1 MATEKAVRFLRA
13 HLQDAIA
20 AEESFEP
27 QLRGFAREG
36 SSDQVHRLFLQHAD
50 ETRNQC
56 DRLKRR
62 LTELGGERS
71 AAKSFLAHLAGLSP
85 KLAQLGHDTVDRV
98 TQNLMIV
105 YAVEN
110 CEIAMYESLI
120 AVAEAAGDSRYR
132 RVSPRHSERR
142 TPNSGK
148 GLETHFP
155 VGRNSFQET
164 GGSRATDGIT
174 NALETPHSSGSQ
186 IIRSFP
192 A

>member
-120 AVAEAAGDSRYR
+120 AVAEAAGD
-132 RVSPRHSERR
+132 
-142 TPNSGK
+142 
-148 GLETHFP
+148 LETAELARAIQNEERQTAEKAWKLISP
-155 VGRNSFQET
+155 WAET
-164 GGSRATDGIT
+164 AFKKLAGAEQRTA
-174 NALETPHSSGSQ
+174 
-186 IIRSFP
+186 
-192 A
+192 